1 MYMFPSPL
9 VVSEVPYLVQK
20 DKSGQLSD
28 CRVLYVICFI
38 QKFFFATGQAFLCY
52 HIALGSAVPPKMPAP
67 SS

>member
-20 DKSGQLSD
+20 DKSD
-28 CRVLYVICFI
+28 CRALYVICFI